1 MGTVGK
7 SGLSPWSATSRF
19 VGSNPIGTSIYV
31 GLSSVV
37 ERCVVAAN
45 VMGSNPIGQPSGG
58 VTELAYVSDS
68 KSEFCGFK
76 SHLPYLPMPALKH
89 WCEMMLSV
97 KQVSQPG

>member
-1 MGTVGK
+1 MASILGCGPRY
-7 SGLSPWSATSRF
+7 SG
-19 VGSNPIGTSIYV
+19 SIPDVPTY
-31 GLSSVV
+31 
-37 ERCVVAAN
+37 
-45 VMGSNPIGQPSGG
+45 GG